1 MGDEISNGR
10 NNLMGEV
17 IRYILDLGA
26 AVFLPIIM
34 IAIGLGVKMKPKKA
48 IICGLT
54 LGIAFVA
61 INVVLGFMFTTISP
75 AASAFVKNTGIALK
89 TVDVGWSPVAS
100 ISWAWPYA
108 LLIFPIQI
116 GLNILMLAFGWTN
129 CLNVDMWNVWG
140 KIFTATLVVSLTGS
154 VPVALIM
161 AAVQVVFELK
171 CADMMEKS
179 ISGMSRIPN
188 VTCAHVMN
196 LECVILAPIN
206 KLLDYIPG
214 INNINIDAEKL
225 KEKIGIFGE
234 NSVMGFL
241 VGVLIAALGRC
252 SVKTILQTGVGIA
265 AALVLFPIV
274 ANFFIEALGPIAE
287 AAGDFMRKKY
297 KGRNFYIGV
306 DWSVLGGRTELW
318 VVSILIVPVELILAI
333 ILAKFGINS
342 VLPLAA
348 IINIGAT
355 VPALLVTRG
364 NIVRMFIMQVI
375 TTPIYLVV
383 SSYFAPI
390 ITKLAIEQRTLDVP
404 AGQLLTFYGIEGP
417 ELRWALIKAAD
428 FMNGGIM
435 VFIPII
441 IFTLLFIWT
450 GKYMKKRDA
459 FYDAPCDDRK
469 IDIIETSAE

>member
-1 MGDEISNGR
+1 MESI
-10 NNLMGEV
+10 

-75 AASAFVKNTGIALK
+75 AATAFVKNTGIALK

-108 LLIFPIQI
+108 LLVFPIQI

-154 VPVALIM
+154 VPVALLI
-161 AAVQVVFELK
+161 AVVQVVFELK
-171 CADMMEKS
+171 CADIMEKT
-179 ISGMSRIPN
+179 ISSLAKIPN

-206 KLLDYIPG
+206 RMLDFIPG
-214 INNINIDAEKL
+214 INNINIDADKL

-241 VGVLIAALGRC
+241 VGVFIAALGKC
-252 SVKTILQTGVGIA
+252 SVKVILQTGVGIA

-287 AAGDFMRKKY
+287 SAGSFMRNKY

-318 VVSILIVPVELILAI
+318 VVSILIVPVELVLAI
-333 ILAKFGINS
+333 VLAKFGINS

-355 VPALLVTRG
+355 IPALLVTRG

-383 SSYFAPI
+383 SSLFAPI
-390 ITKLAIEQRTLDVP
+390 ITKLAIEQKTLDVP
-404 AGQLLTFYGIEGP
+404 AGQFLTFYGTEGP
-417 ELRWALIKAAD
+417 ELRWALIKAANL
-428 FMNGGIM
+428 MQEGVI
-435 VFIPII
+435 VLIPII
-441 IFTLLFIWT
+441 VFTLLFIWT
-450 GKYMKKRDA
+450 AKYMKKKDEQ
-459 FYDAPCDDRK
+459 FE
-469 IDIIETSAE
+469 IEENLETQVVETEVVD

>member
-1 MGDEISNGR
+1 MQSI
-10 NNLMGEV
+10 
-17 IRYILDLGA
+17 IHYILDLGA

-34 IAIGLGVKMKPKKA
+34 IIIGLGVKMKPKKA

-75 AASAFVKNTGIALK
+75 AATAFVKNTGIALK

-108 LLIFPIQI
+108 LLVFPIQI
-116 GLNILMLAFGWTN
+116 GINIVMLALGWTN

-140 KIFTATLVVSLTGS
+140 KIFTATLVVSLTGN
-154 VPVALIM
+154 VIIALLI
-161 AAVQVVFELK
+161 AAIQVVFELK
-171 CADMMEKS
+171 CADVMEKT
-179 ISGMSRIPN
+179 ISSLAQIPN

-196 LECVILAPIN
+196 LQCVILAPIN
-206 KLLDYIPG
+206 RILDLIPG
-214 INNINIDAEKL
+214 INNINIDANKL

-241 VGVLIAALGRC
+241 VGVFIAALGKC
-252 SVKTILQTGVGIA
+252 SIKVILQTGVGIA

-287 AAGDFMRKKY
+287 SAGTFMKNKY

-318 VVSILIVPVELILAI
+318 VVSILIVPVELVLAI
-333 ILAKFGINS
+333 VLAKFGINS

-355 VPALLVTRG
+355 IPALLVTRG

-375 TTPIYLVV
+375 TTPIYLIV
-383 SSYFAPI
+383 SSLFAPI
-390 ITKLAIEQRTLDVP
+390 ITKLAIEQQTLDVP
-404 AGQLLTFYGIEGP
+404 VGQFLTFYGTEGP
-417 ELRWALIKAAD
+417 ELRWALIKAANV
-428 FMNGGIM
+428 MHEG
-435 VFIPII
+435 VVVLIPIV
-441 IFTLLFIWT
+441 IFTLMFIWT
-450 GKYMKKRDA
+450 SKYMKKKDEQ
-459 FYDAPCDDRK
+459 FE
-469 IDIIETSAE
+469 I

>member
-1 MGDEISNGR
+1 MESI
-10 NNLMGEV
+10 
-17 IRYILDLGA
+17 IHYILDLGA

-75 AASAFVKNTGIALK
+75 AATAFVKNTGIALK

-108 LLIFPIQI
+108 LLVFPIQI

-154 VPVALIM
+154 VPVALLI

-171 CADMMEKS
+171 CADIMEKT
-179 ISGMSRIPN
+179 ISSLAKIPN

-206 KLLDYIPG
+206 RMLDFIPG
-214 INNINIDAEKL
+214 INNINIDADKL

-241 VGVLIAALGRC
+241 VGVFIAALGKC
-252 SVKTILQTGVGIA
+252 SVKVILQTGVGIA

-287 AAGDFMRKKY
+287 SAGSFMRNKY

-333 ILAKFGINS
+333 VLAKFGINS

-355 VPALLVTRG
+355 IPALLVTRG

-383 SSYFAPI
+383 SSLFAPI
-390 ITKLAIEQRTLDVP
+390 ITKLAIEQKTLDVP
-404 AGQLLTFYGIEGP
+404 AGQFLTFYGTEGP
-417 ELRWALIKAAD
+417 ELRWALIKAANL
-428 FMNGGIM
+428 MQEGVI
-435 VFIPII
+435 VLIPII
-441 IFTLLFIWT
+441 VFTLLFIWT
-450 GKYMKKRDA
+450 AKYMKKKDEQ
-459 FYDAPCDDRK
+459 FE
-469 IDIIETSAE
+469 IEENLETQVVETEVVD

>member
-1 MGDEISNGR
+1 MESI
-10 NNLMGEV
+10 
-17 IRYILDLGA
+17 IHYILDLGA

-75 AASAFVKNTGIALK
+75 AATAFVKNTGIALK

-108 LLIFPIQI
+108 LLVFPIQI

-154 VPVALIM
+154 VPVALLI

-171 CADMMEKS
+171 CADIMEKT
-179 ISGMSRIPN
+179 ISSLAKIPN

-206 KLLDYIPG
+206 RMLDFIPG
-214 INNINIDAEKL
+214 INNINIDADKL

-241 VGVLIAALGRC
+241 VGVFIAALGKC
-252 SVKTILQTGVGIA
+252 SVKVILQTGVGIA

-287 AAGDFMRKKY
+287 SAGSFMRNKY

-318 VVSILIVPVELILAI
+318 VVSILIVPVELVLAI

-355 VPALLVTRG
+355 IPALLVTRG

-383 SSYFAPI
+383 SSLFAPI
-390 ITKLAIEQRTLDVP
+390 ITKLAIEQKTLDVP
-404 AGQLLTFYGIEGP
+404 AGQFLTFYGTEGP
-417 ELRWALIKAAD
+417 ELRWALIKAANL
-428 FMNGGIM
+428 MQEGVI
-435 VFIPII
+435 VLIPII
-441 IFTLLFIWT
+441 VFTLLFIWT
-450 GKYMKKRDA
+450 AKYMKKKDEQ
-459 FYDAPCDDRK
+459 FE
-469 IDIIETSAE
+469 IEENLETQVVETEVVD

>member
-1 MGDEISNGR
+1 MESI
-10 NNLMGEV
+10 
-17 IRYILDLGA
+17 IHYILDLGA

-75 AASAFVKNTGIALK
+75 AATAFVKNTGIALK

-108 LLIFPIQI
+108 LLVFPIQI

-154 VPVALIM
+154 VPVALLI

-171 CADMMEKS
+171 CADIMEKT
-179 ISGMSRIPN
+179 ISSLAKIPN

-206 KLLDYIPG
+206 RMLDFIPG
-214 INNINIDAEKL
+214 INNINIDADKL

-241 VGVLIAALGRC
+241 VGVFIAALGKC
-252 SVKTILQTGVGIA
+252 SVKVILQTGVGIA

-287 AAGDFMRKKY
+287 SAGSFMRNKY

-318 VVSILIVPVELILAI
+318 VVSILIVPVELVLTI

-355 VPALLVTRG
+355 IPALLVTRG

-383 SSYFAPI
+383 SSLFAPI
-390 ITKLAIEQRTLDVP
+390 ITKLAIEQKTLDVP
-404 AGQLLTFYGIEGP
+404 AGQFLTFYGTEGP
-417 ELRWALIKAAD
+417 ELRWALIKAANL
-428 FMNGGIM
+428 MQEGVI
-435 VFIPII
+435 VLIPII
-441 IFTLLFIWT
+441 VFTLLFIWT
-450 GKYMKKRDA
+450 AKYMKKKDEQ
-459 FYDAPCDDRK
+459 FE
-469 IDIIETSAE
+469 IEENLETQVVETEVVD

>member
-1 MGDEISNGR
+1 MESI
-10 NNLMGEV
+10 

-75 AASAFVKNTGIALK
+75 AATAFVKNTGIALK

-108 LLIFPIQI
+108 LLVFPIQI

-154 VPVALIM
+154 VPVALLI

-171 CADMMEKS
+171 CADIMEKT
-179 ISGMSRIPN
+179 ISSLAKIPN

-206 KLLDYIPG
+206 RMLDFIPG
-214 INNINIDAEKL
+214 INNINIDADKL

-241 VGVLIAALGRC
+241 VGVFIAALGKC
-252 SVKTILQTGVGIA
+252 SVKVILQTGVGIA

-287 AAGDFMRKKY
+287 SAGSFMRNKY

-318 VVSILIVPVELILAI
+318 VVSILIVPVELVLAI
-333 ILAKFGINS
+333 VLAKFGINS

-355 VPALLVTRG
+355 IPALLVTRG

-383 SSYFAPI
+383 SSLFAPI
-390 ITKLAIEQRTLDVP
+390 ITKLAIEQKTLDVP
-404 AGQLLTFYGIEGP
+404 AGQFLTFYGTEGP
-417 ELRWALIKAAD
+417 ELRWALIKAANL
-428 FMNGGIM
+428 MQEGVI
-435 VFIPII
+435 VLIPII
-441 IFTLLFIWT
+441 VFTLLFIWT
-450 GKYMKKRDA
+450 AKYMKKKDEQ
-459 FYDAPCDDRK
+459 FE
-469 IDIIETSAE
+469 IEENLETQVVETEVVD

>member
-1 MGDEISNGR
+1 MESI
-10 NNLMGEV
+10 
-17 IRYILDLGA
+17 IHYILDLGA

-75 AASAFVKNTGIALK
+75 AAKAFVKNTGIVLK

-108 LLIFPIQI
+108 LLVFPIQI

-154 VPVALIM
+154 VSIALLI

-171 CADMMEKS
+171 CADVMEKT
-179 ISGMSRIPN
+179 ISSLAKIPN

-206 KLLDYIPG
+206 RMLDFIPG
-214 INNINIDAEKL
+214 INNINIDADKL

-241 VGVLIAALGRC
+241 VGVFIAALGKC
-252 SVKTILQTGVGIA
+252 SIKVILQTGVGIA

-287 AAGDFMRKKY
+287 SAGSFMRNRY

-318 VVSILIVPVELILAI
+318 VVSILIVPVELVLAI
-333 ILAKFGINS
+333 VLAKFGINS

-355 VPALLVTRG
+355 IPALLVTRG

-383 SSYFAPI
+383 SSLFAPI
-390 ITKLAIEQRTLDVP
+390 ITKLAIEQKTLDVP
-404 AGQLLTFYGIEGP
+404 AGQFLTFYGTEGP
-417 ELRWALIKAAD
+417 ELRWALIKAANL
-428 FMNGGIM
+428 MHEGAI
-435 VFIPII
+435 VLIPII
-441 IFTLLFIWT
+441 VFTLLFIWT
-450 GKYMKKRDA
+450 ARYIKKKDEQ
-459 FYDAPCDDRK
+459 FE
-469 IDIIETSAE
+469 IEENLEIQLVESEIVD

>member
-1 MGDEISNGR
+1 MESI
-10 NNLMGEV
+10 
-17 IRYILDLGA
+17 IHYILELGA

-75 AASAFVKNTGIALK
+75 AATAFVKNTGIALK

-108 LLIFPIQI
+108 LLVFPIQI

-154 VPVALIM
+154 VPVALLI

-171 CADMMEKS
+171 CADIMEKT
-179 ISGMSRIPN
+179 ISSLAKIPN

-206 KLLDYIPG
+206 RMLDFIPG
-214 INNINIDAEKL
+214 INNINIDADKL

-241 VGVLIAALGRC
+241 VGVFIAALGKC
-252 SVKTILQTGVGIA
+252 SVKVILQTGVGIA

-287 AAGDFMRKKY
+287 SAGSFMRNKY

-318 VVSILIVPVELILAI
+318 VVSILIVPVELVLAI
-333 ILAKFGINS
+333 VLAKFGINS

-355 VPALLVTRG
+355 IPALLVTRG

-383 SSYFAPI
+383 SSLFAPI
-390 ITKLAIEQRTLDVP
+390 ITKLAIEQKTLDVP
-404 AGQLLTFYGIEGP
+404 AGQFLTFYGTEGP
-417 ELRWALIKAAD
+417 ELRWALIKAANL
-428 FMNGGIM
+428 MQEGVI
-435 VFIPII
+435 VLIPII
-441 IFTLLFIWT
+441 VFTLLFIWT
-450 GKYMKKRDA
+450 AKYMKKKDEQ
-459 FYDAPCDDRK
+459 FE
-469 IDIIETSAE
+469 IEENLETQVVETEVVD

>member
-1 MGDEISNGR
+1 MESI
-10 NNLMGEV
+10 
-17 IRYILDLGA
+17 IHYILDLGA

-75 AASAFVKNTGIALK
+75 AVTAFVKNTGIALK

-108 LLIFPIQI
+108 LLVFPIQI

-154 VPVALIM
+154 VPVALLI

-171 CADMMEKS
+171 CADIMEKT
-179 ISGMSRIPN
+179 ISSLAKIPN

-206 KLLDYIPG
+206 RMLDFIPG
-214 INNINIDAEKL
+214 INNINIDADKL

-241 VGVLIAALGRC
+241 VGVFIAALGKC
-252 SVKTILQTGVGIA
+252 SVKVILQTGVGIA

-287 AAGDFMRKKY
+287 SAGSFMRNKY

-318 VVSILIVPVELILAI
+318 VVSILIVPVELVLAI

-355 VPALLVTRG
+355 IPALLVTRG

-383 SSYFAPI
+383 SSLFAPI
-390 ITKLAIEQRTLDVP
+390 ITKLAIEQKTLDVP
-404 AGQLLTFYGIEGP
+404 AGQFLTFYGTEGP
-417 ELRWALIKAAD
+417 ELRWALIKAANL
-428 FMNGGIM
+428 MQEGVI
-435 VFIPII
+435 VLIPII
-441 IFTLLFIWT
+441 VFTLLFIWT
-450 GKYMKKRDA
+450 AKYMKKKDEQ
-459 FYDAPCDDRK
+459 FE
-469 IDIIETSAE
+469 IEENLETQVVETEVVD

>member
-1 MGDEISNGR
+1 MESI
-10 NNLMGEV
+10 

-75 AASAFVKNTGIALK
+75 AATAFVKNTGIALK

-108 LLIFPIQI
+108 LLVFPIQI

-154 VPVALIM
+154 VPVALLI

-171 CADMMEKS
+171 CADIMEKT
-179 ISGMSRIPN
+179 ISSLAKIPN

-206 KLLDYIPG
+206 RMLDFIPG
-214 INNINIDAEKL
+214 INNINIDADKL

-241 VGVLIAALGRC
+241 VGVFIAALGKC
-252 SVKTILQTGVGIA
+252 SVKVILQTGVGIA

-287 AAGDFMRKKY
+287 SAGSFMRNKY

-318 VVSILIVPVELILAI
+318 VVSILIVPVELVLAI

-355 VPALLVTRG
+355 IPALLVTRG

-383 SSYFAPI
+383 SSLFAPI
-390 ITKLAIEQRTLDVP
+390 ITKLAIEQKTLDVP
-404 AGQLLTFYGIEGP
+404 AGQFLTFYGTEGP
-417 ELRWALIKAAD
+417 ELRWALIKAANL
-428 FMNGGIM
+428 MQEGVI
-435 VFIPII
+435 VLIPII
-441 IFTLLFIWT
+441 VFTLLFIWT
-450 GKYMKKRDA
+450 AKYMKKKDEQ
-459 FYDAPCDDRK
+459 FE
-469 IDIIETSAE
+469 IEENLETQVVETEVVD

>member
-1 MGDEISNGR
+1 MESI
-10 NNLMGEV
+10 
-17 IRYILDLGA
+17 IHYILDLGA

-75 AASAFVKNTGIALK
+75 AATAFVKNTGIALK

-108 LLIFPIQI
+108 LLVFPIQI

-140 KIFTATLVVSLTGS
+140 KIFTATLVVSLIGS
-154 VPVALIM
+154 VPVALLI

-171 CADMMEKS
+171 CADIMEKT
-179 ISGMSRIPN
+179 ISSLAKIPN

-206 KLLDYIPG
+206 RMLDFIPG
-214 INNINIDAEKL
+214 INNINIDADKL

-241 VGVLIAALGRC
+241 VGVFIAALGKC
-252 SVKTILQTGVGIA
+252 SVKVILQTGVGIA

-287 AAGDFMRKKY
+287 SAGSFMRNKY

-318 VVSILIVPVELILAI
+318 VVSILIVPVELVLAI
-333 ILAKFGINS
+333 VLAKFGINS

-355 VPALLVTRG
+355 IPALLVTRG

-383 SSYFAPI
+383 SSLFAPI
-390 ITKLAIEQRTLDVP
+390 ITKLAIEQKTLDVP
-404 AGQLLTFYGIEGP
+404 AGQFLTFYGTEGP
-417 ELRWALIKAAD
+417 ELRWALIKAANL
-428 FMNGGIM
+428 MQEGVI
-435 VFIPII
+435 VLIPII
-441 IFTLLFIWT
+441 VFTLLFIWT
-450 GKYMKKRDA
+450 AKYMKKKDEQ
-459 FYDAPCDDRK
+459 FE
-469 IDIIETSAE
+469 IEENLETQVVETEVVD

>member
-1 MGDEISNGR
+1 MESI
-10 NNLMGEV
+10 
-17 IRYILDLGA
+17 IHYILDLGA

-75 AASAFVKNTGIALK
+75 AATAFVKNTGIALK

-108 LLIFPIQI
+108 LLVFPIQI

-154 VPVALIM
+154 VPVALLI

-171 CADMMEKS
+171 CADIMEKT
-179 ISGMSRIPN
+179 ISSLAKIPN

-206 KLLDYIPG
+206 RMLDFIPG
-214 INNINIDAEKL
+214 INNINIDADKL

-241 VGVLIAALGRC
+241 VGVFIAALGKC
-252 SVKTILQTGVGIA
+252 SVKVILQTGVGIA

-274 ANFFIEALGPIAE
+274 ANFFIEALGSIAE
-287 AAGDFMRKKY
+287 SAGSFMRNKY

-318 VVSILIVPVELILAI
+318 VVSILIVPVELVLAI
-333 ILAKFGINS
+333 VLAKFGINS

-355 VPALLVTRG
+355 IPALLVTRG

-383 SSYFAPI
+383 SSLFAPI
-390 ITKLAIEQRTLDVP
+390 ITKLAIEQKTLDVP
-404 AGQLLTFYGIEGP
+404 AGQFLTFYGTEGP
-417 ELRWALIKAAD
+417 ELRWALIKAANL
-428 FMNGGIM
+428 MQEGVI
-435 VFIPII
+435 VLIPII
-441 IFTLLFIWT
+441 VFTLLFIWT
-450 GKYMKKRDA
+450 AKYMKKKDEQ
-459 FYDAPCDDRK
+459 FE
-469 IDIIETSAE
+469 IEENLETQVVETEVVD

>member
-1 MGDEISNGR
+1 MESI
-10 NNLMGEV
+10 
-17 IRYILDLGA
+17 IHYILDLGA

-48 IICGLT
+48 ITCGLT

-75 AASAFVKNTGIALK
+75 AATAFVKNTGIALK

-108 LLIFPIQI
+108 LLVFPIQI

-154 VPVALIM
+154 VPVALLI

-171 CADMMEKS
+171 CADIMEKT
-179 ISGMSRIPN
+179 ISSLAKIPN

-206 KLLDYIPG
+206 RMLDFIPG
-214 INNINIDAEKL
+214 INNINIDADKL

-241 VGVLIAALGRC
+241 VGVFIAALGKC
-252 SVKTILQTGVGIA
+252 SVKVILQTGVGIA

-287 AAGDFMRKKY
+287 SAGSFMRNKY

-318 VVSILIVPVELILAI
+318 VVSILIVPVELVLAI
-333 ILAKFGINS
+333 VLAKFGINS

-355 VPALLVTRG
+355 IPALLVTRG

-383 SSYFAPI
+383 SSLFAPI
-390 ITKLAIEQRTLDVP
+390 ITKLAIEQKTLDVP
-404 AGQLLTFYGIEGP
+404 AGQFLTFYGTEGP
-417 ELRWALIKAAD
+417 ELRWALIKAANL
-428 FMNGGIM
+428 MQEGVI
-435 VFIPII
+435 VLIPII
-441 IFTLLFIWT
+441 VFTLLFIWT
-450 GKYMKKRDA
+450 AKYMKKKDEQ
-459 FYDAPCDDRK
+459 FE
-469 IDIIETSAE
+469 IEENLETQVVETEVVD

>member
-1 MGDEISNGR
+1 MESI
-10 NNLMGEV
+10 
-17 IRYILDLGA
+17 IHYILDLGA

-75 AASAFVKNTGIALK
+75 AATAFVKNTGIALK

-108 LLIFPIQI
+108 LLVFPIQI

-154 VPVALIM
+154 VPVALLI

-171 CADMMEKS
+171 CADIMEKT
-179 ISGMSRIPN
+179 ISSLAKIPN
-188 VTCAHVMN
+188 VTCAHVMI

-206 KLLDYIPG
+206 RMLDFIPG
-214 INNINIDAEKL
+214 INNINIDADKL

-241 VGVLIAALGRC
+241 VGVFIATLGKC
-252 SVKTILQTGVGIA
+252 SVKVILQTGVGIA

-287 AAGDFMRKKY
+287 SAGSFMRNKY

-318 VVSILIVPVELILAI
+318 VVSILIVPVELVLAI
-333 ILAKFGINS
+333 VLAKFGINS

-355 VPALLVTRG
+355 IPALLVTRG

-383 SSYFAPI
+383 SSLFAPI
-390 ITKLAIEQRTLDVP
+390 ITKLAIEQKTLDVP
-404 AGQLLTFYGIEGP
+404 AGQFLTFYGTEGP
-417 ELRWALIKAAD
+417 ELRWALIKAANL
-428 FMNGGIM
+428 MQEGVI
-435 VFIPII
+435 VLIPII
-441 IFTLLFIWT
+441 VFTLLFIWT
-450 GKYMKKRDA
+450 AKYMKKKDEQ
-459 FYDAPCDDRK
+459 FE
-469 IDIIETSAE
+469 IEENLETQVVETEVVD

>member
-1 MGDEISNGR
+1 MELI
-10 NNLMGEV
+10 
-17 IRYILDLGA
+17 IHYILDLGA

-75 AASAFVKNTGIALK
+75 AATAFVKNTGIALK

-108 LLIFPIQI
+108 LLVFPIQI

-154 VPVALIM
+154 VPVALLI

-171 CADMMEKS
+171 CADIMEKT
-179 ISGMSRIPN
+179 ISSLAKIPN

-206 KLLDYIPG
+206 RMLDFIPG
-214 INNINIDAEKL
+214 INNINIDADKL

-241 VGVLIAALGRC
+241 VGVFIAALGKC
-252 SVKTILQTGVGIA
+252 SVKVILQTGVGIA

-287 AAGDFMRKKY
+287 SAGSFMRNKY

-318 VVSILIVPVELILAI
+318 VVSILIVPVELVLAI
-333 ILAKFGINS
+333 VLAKFGINS

-355 VPALLVTRG
+355 IPALLVTRG

-383 SSYFAPI
+383 SSLFAPI
-390 ITKLAIEQRTLDVP
+390 ITKLAIEQKTLDVP
-404 AGQLLTFYGIEGP
+404 AGQFLTFYGTEGP
-417 ELRWALIKAAD
+417 ELRWALIKAANL
-428 FMNGGIM
+428 MQEGVI
-435 VFIPII
+435 VLIPII
-441 IFTLLFIWT
+441 VFTLLFIWT
-450 GKYMKKRDA
+450 AKYMKKKDEQ
-459 FYDAPCDDRK
+459 FE
-469 IDIIETSAE
+469 IEENLETQVVETEVVD

>member
-1 MGDEISNGR
+1 
-10 NNLMGEV
+10 MGEV

-34 IAIGLGVKMKPKKA
+34 IIIGIGVKMKPKKA

-75 AASAFVKNTGIALK
+75 AATAFVENTGIALK

-100 ISWAWPYA
+100 VSWAWPYA
-108 LLIFPIQI
+108 LLVFPIQI
-116 GLNILMLAFGWTN
+116 VINLLMLAFGFTN

-140 KIFTATLVVSLTGS
+140 KIFTATLVASLTGNI
-154 VPVALIM
+154 PLALVI
-161 AAVQVVFELK
+161 AGIQVIFELK
-171 CADMMEKS
+171 GADMVGRAVSE
-179 ISGMSRIPN
+179 MSNIPN

-196 LECVILAPIN
+196 LECVLLAPIN
-206 KLLDYIPG
+206 RALDLIPG
-214 INNINIDAEKL
+214 INNVNIDAENL
-225 KEKIGIFGE
+225 KKKIGIFGE

-241 VGVLIAALGRC
+241 VGVFIAALGRC
-252 SVKTILQTGVGIA
+252 SVQVILQTGVGIA
-265 AALVLFPIV
+265 AALVMFPLA

-287 AAGDFMRKKY
+287 AAGEFMRSKY

-318 VVSILIVPVELILAI
+318 VVAIMVVPIELLLAI
-333 ILAKFGINS
+333 VLAKFGINS

-348 IINIGAT
+348 IINVGAT

-364 NIVRMFIMQVI
+364 NIVRMFILQVI
-375 TTPIYLVV
+375 VTPVYLVV
-383 SSYFAPI
+383 SSLFAPV

-404 AGQLLTFYGIEGP
+404 AGQFLTFFGIEGP
-417 ELRWALIKAAD
+417 EFRWALIKAAD

-450 GKYMKKRDA
+450 GKYMKKRDG
-459 FYDAPCDDRK
+459 FYDVSCDDRESE
-469 IDIIETSAE
+469 IIEPSAE

>member
-1 MGDEISNGR
+1 MESI
-10 NNLMGEV
+10 
-17 IRYILDLGA
+17 IHYILDLGA

-75 AASAFVKNTGIALK
+75 AATAFVKNTGIALK

-108 LLIFPIQI
+108 LLVFPIQI

-154 VPVALIM
+154 VPVALLI

-171 CADMMEKS
+171 CADIMEKT
-179 ISGMSRIPN
+179 ISSLAKIPN

-206 KLLDYIPG
+206 RMLDFIPG
-214 INNINIDAEKL
+214 INNINIDADKL

-241 VGVLIAALGRC
+241 VGVFIAALGKC
-252 SVKTILQTGVGIA
+252 SVKVILQTGVGIA

-287 AAGDFMRKKY
+287 SAGSFMRNKY

-318 VVSILIVPVELILAI
+318 VVSILIVPVELVLAI

-348 IINIGAT
+348 IINI
-355 VPALLVTRG
+355 
-364 NIVRMFIMQVI
+364 
-375 TTPIYLVV
+375 
-383 SSYFAPI
+383 
-390 ITKLAIEQRTLDVP
+390 EQ
-404 AGQLLTFYGIEGP
+404 
-417 ELRWALIKAAD
+417 
-428 FMNGGIM
+428 
-435 VFIPII
+435 
-441 IFTLLFIWT
+441 LFQH
-450 GKYMKKRDA
+450 
-459 FYDAPCDDRK
+459 F
-469 IDIIETSAE
+469 

>member
-1 MGDEISNGR
+1 MESI
-10 NNLMGEV
+10 
-17 IRYILDLGA
+17 IHYILDLGA

-75 AASAFVKNTGIALK
+75 AATAFVKNTGIALK

-108 LLIFPIQI
+108 LLVFPIQI

-154 VPVALIM
+154 VPVALLI

-171 CADMMEKS
+171 CADIMEKT
-179 ISGMSRIPN
+179 ISSLAKIPN

-206 KLLDYIPG
+206 RMLDFIPG
-214 INNINIDAEKL
+214 INNINIDADKL

-241 VGVLIAALGRC
+241 VGVFIAALGKC
-252 SVKTILQTGVGIA
+252 SVKVILQTGVGIA

-287 AAGDFMRKKY
+287 SAGSFMRNKY
-297 KGRNFYIGV
+297 KGRIFYFGV

-318 VVSILIVPVELILAI
+318 VVSILIVPVELVLAI
-333 ILAKFGINS
+333 VLAKFGINS

-355 VPALLVTRG
+355 IPALLVTRG

-383 SSYFAPI
+383 SSLFAPI
-390 ITKLAIEQRTLDVP
+390 ITKLAIEQKTLDVP
-404 AGQLLTFYGIEGP
+404 AGQFLTFYGTEGP
-417 ELRWALIKAAD
+417 ELRWALIKAANL
-428 FMNGGIM
+428 MQEGVI
-435 VFIPII
+435 VLIPII
-441 IFTLLFIWT
+441 VFTLLFIWT
-450 GKYMKKRDA
+450 AKYMKKKDEQ
-459 FYDAPCDDRK
+459 FE
-469 IDIIETSAE
+469 IEENLETQVVETEVVD

>member
-1 MGDEISNGR
+1 MESI
-10 NNLMGEV
+10 
-17 IRYILDLGA
+17 IHYILDLGA

-75 AASAFVKNTGIALK
+75 AATAFVKNTGIALK

-108 LLIFPIQI
+108 LLVFPIQI

-154 VPVALIM
+154 VPVALLI

-171 CADMMEKS
+171 CADIMEKT
-179 ISGMSRIPN
+179 ISSLAKIPN

-206 KLLDYIPG
+206 RMLDFIPG
-214 INNINIDAEKL
+214 INNINIDADKL

-234 NSVMGFL
+234 NTVMGFL
-241 VGVLIAALGRC
+241 VGVFIATLGKC
-252 SVKTILQTGVGIA
+252 SVKVILQTGVGIA

-287 AAGDFMRKKY
+287 SAGSFMRNKY

-318 VVSILIVPVELILAI
+318 VVSILIVPVELVLAI
-333 ILAKFGINS
+333 VLAKFGINS

-355 VPALLVTRG
+355 IPALLVTRG

-383 SSYFAPI
+383 SSLFAPI
-390 ITKLAIEQRTLDVP
+390 ITKLAIEQKTLDVP
-404 AGQLLTFYGIEGP
+404 AGQFLTFYGTEGP
-417 ELRWALIKAAD
+417 ELRWALIKAANL
-428 FMNGGIM
+428 MQEGVI
-435 VFIPII
+435 VLIPII
-441 IFTLLFIWT
+441 VFTLLFIWT
-450 GKYMKKRDA
+450 AKYMKKKDEQ
-459 FYDAPCDDRK
+459 FE
-469 IDIIETSAE
+469 IEENLETQVVETEVVD

>member
-1 MGDEISNGR
+1 MESI
-10 NNLMGEV
+10 
-17 IRYILDLGA
+17 IHYILDLGA

-75 AASAFVKNTGIALK
+75 AATAFVKNTGIALK

-108 LLIFPIQI
+108 LLVFPIQI

-154 VPVALIM
+154 VPVALLI

-171 CADMMEKS
+171 CADIMEKT
-179 ISGMSRIPN
+179 ISSLAKIPN

-206 KLLDYIPG
+206 RMLDFIPG
-214 INNINIDAEKL
+214 INNINIDADKL

-241 VGVLIAALGRC
+241 VGVFIAALGKC
-252 SVKTILQTGVGIA
+252 SVKVILQTGVGIA

-287 AAGDFMRKKY
+287 SAGSFMRNKY

-318 VVSILIVPVELILAI
+318 VVSILIVPVELVLAI
-333 ILAKFGINS
+333 VLAKFGINS

-355 VPALLVTRG
+355 IPALLVTRG

-383 SSYFAPI
+383 SSLFAPI
-390 ITKLAIEQRTLDVP
+390 ITKLAIEQKTLDVP
-404 AGQLLTFYGIEGP
+404 AGQFLTFYGTEGP
-417 ELRWALIKAAD
+417 ELRWALIKAANL
-428 FMNGGIM
+428 MQEGVI
-435 VFIPII
+435 VLIPII
-441 IFTLLFIWT
+441 VFTLLFIWT
-450 GKYMKKRDA
+450 AKYMKKKDEQ
-459 FYDAPCDDRK
+459 FE
-469 IDIIETSAE
+469 IEENLETQVVETEVVD

>member
-1 MGDEISNGR
+1 MESI
-10 NNLMGEV
+10 
-17 IRYILDLGA
+17 IHYILDLGA

-75 AASAFVKNTGIALK
+75 AATAFLKNTGIALK

-108 LLIFPIQI
+108 LLVFPIQI

-154 VPVALIM
+154 VPVALLI

-171 CADMMEKS
+171 CADIMEKT
-179 ISGMSRIPN
+179 ISSLAKIPN

-206 KLLDYIPG
+206 RMLDFIPG
-214 INNINIDAEKL
+214 INNINIDADKL

-241 VGVLIAALGRC
+241 VGVFIAALGKC
-252 SVKTILQTGVGIA
+252 SVKVILQTGVGIA

-287 AAGDFMRKKY
+287 SAGSFMRNKY

-318 VVSILIVPVELILAI
+318 VVSILIVPVELVLAI
-333 ILAKFGINS
+333 VLAKFGINS

-355 VPALLVTRG
+355 IPALLVTRG

-383 SSYFAPI
+383 SSLFAPI
-390 ITKLAIEQRTLDVP
+390 ITKLAIEQKTLDVP
-404 AGQLLTFYGIEGP
+404 AGQFLTFYGTEGP
-417 ELRWALIKAAD
+417 ELRWALIKAANL
-428 FMNGGIM
+428 MQEGVI
-435 VFIPII
+435 VLIPII
-441 IFTLLFIWT
+441 VFTLLFIWT
-450 GKYMKKRDA
+450 AKYMKKKDEQ
-459 FYDAPCDDRK
+459 FE
-469 IDIIETSAE
+469 IEENLETQVVETEVVD

>member
-1 MGDEISNGR
+1 
-10 NNLMGEV
+10 
-17 IRYILDLGA
+17 
-26 AVFLPIIM
+26 
-34 IAIGLGVKMKPKKA
+34 MKPKKA

-75 AASAFVKNTGIALK
+75 AATAFVKNTGIALK

-108 LLIFPIQI
+108 LLVFPIQI

-154 VPVALIM
+154 VPVALLI

-171 CADMMEKS
+171 CADIMEKT
-179 ISGMSRIPN
+179 ISSLAKIPN

-206 KLLDYIPG
+206 RMLDFIPG
-214 INNINIDAEKL
+214 INNINIDADKL

-241 VGVLIAALGRC
+241 VGVFIAALGKC
-252 SVKTILQTGVGIA
+252 SVKVILQTGVGIA

-287 AAGDFMRKKY
+287 SAGSFMRNKY

-318 VVSILIVPVELILAI
+318 VVSILIVPVELVLAI
-333 ILAKFGINS
+333 VLAKFGINS

-355 VPALLVTRG
+355 IPALLVTRG

-383 SSYFAPI
+383 SSLFAPI
-390 ITKLAIEQRTLDVP
+390 ITKLAIEQKTLDVP
-404 AGQLLTFYGIEGP
+404 AGQFLTFYGTEGP
-417 ELRWALIKAAD
+417 ELRWALIKAANL
-428 FMNGGIM
+428 MQEGVI
-435 VFIPII
+435 VLIPII
-441 IFTLLFIWT
+441 VFTLLFIWT
-450 GKYMKKRDA
+450 AKYMKKKDEQ
-459 FYDAPCDDRK
+459 FE
-469 IDIIETSAE
+469 IEENLETQVVETEVVD

>member
-1 MGDEISNGR
+1 MESI
-10 NNLMGEV
+10 
-17 IRYILDLGA
+17 IHYILDLGA

-75 AASAFVKNTGIALK
+75 AATAFVKNTGIALK

-108 LLIFPIQI
+108 LLVFPIQI

-154 VPVALIM
+154 VPVALLI

-171 CADMMEKS
+171 CADIMEKT
-179 ISGMSRIPN
+179 ISSLAKIPN

-206 KLLDYIPG
+206 RMLDFIQG
-214 INNINIDAEKL
+214 INNINIDADKL

-241 VGVLIAALGRC
+241 VGVFIAALGKC
-252 SVKTILQTGVGIA
+252 SVKVILQTGVGIA

-287 AAGDFMRKKY
+287 SAGSFMRNKY

-318 VVSILIVPVELILAI
+318 VVSILIVPVELVLAI
-333 ILAKFGINS
+333 VLAKFGINS

-355 VPALLVTRG
+355 IPALLVTRG

-383 SSYFAPI
+383 SSLFAPI
-390 ITKLAIEQRTLDVP
+390 ITKLAIEQKTLDVP
-404 AGQLLTFYGIEGP
+404 AGQFLTFYGTEGP
-417 ELRWALIKAAD
+417 ELRWALIKAANL
-428 FMNGGIM
+428 MQEGVI
-435 VFIPII
+435 VLIPII
-441 IFTLLFIWT
+441 VFTLLFIWT
-450 GKYMKKRDA
+450 AKYMKKKDEQ
-459 FYDAPCDDRK
+459 FE
-469 IDIIETSAE
+469 IEENLETQVVETEVVD